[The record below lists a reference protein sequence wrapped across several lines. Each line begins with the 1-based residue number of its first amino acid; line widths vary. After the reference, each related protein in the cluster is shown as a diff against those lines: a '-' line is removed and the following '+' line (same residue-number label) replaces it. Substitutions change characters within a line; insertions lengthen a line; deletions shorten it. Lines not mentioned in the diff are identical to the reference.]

1 MAKQKSSGWLD
12 QFVSKVPKTF
22 GKGVA
27 ASDVAQ
33 SKPGPVFLG
42 NPYAKEMAKRQT
54 YISPYD
60 AEQKASPA
68 MQQVFAEKADTQ
80 AKKKRIRDFLEE
92 QQDVLGKAEMLSLI
106 PTPFTEVVGGA
117 AGITNAAISAALA
130 GQDFSEGNY
139 VSALGNF
146 GAGAL
151 GAGAG
156 SIGIRGGLNNVI
168 DDLLPTKGPK
178 NFMSGKSMSSTPG
191 ILGTLKP
198 LEPYQEIGMH
208 AIGDL
213 DYVSDREL
221 KEAYQ
226 EALDKFQLT
235 NYRPN
240 VDPFLDH
247 DVEKALAM
255 NVRMKFADRLPKFT
269 DNKYTAAVH
278 GEDPFF
284 FDARGPYSERFF
296 NQQGYDLSK
305 LNPQDRTLM
314 DAYQHGYDSYFN
326 KRPNVHKLPT
336 TLKDYFG
343 ELSDQFNTAVQKN
356 KINKDITLN
365 RSVGNYTIDLLD
377 PVTNKS
383 IGKGLRDELQVGDVY
398 KEPGFLSTSLPHY
411 IYGGGKYTDKIIVPG
426 GGVQSYAFPNATSY
440 GQFMGEQEVILPK
453 GLIRRVEDVPEPG
466 QVITSILNPYKDGGW
481 LEKYQ
486 DGGLTDKYLGV
497 KTNSKGKYVPPTNS
511 GWTTSAAA
519 TAYNKASMQTP
530 TDIDANAM
538 QALEQVT
545 SYPQRKV
552 TEWISGKNQYPS
564 QAMGIQNPYGAF
576 AIDAI
581 ADPVNL
587 VGAGLLGKAAKA
599 SGKLS
604 KASKIAKAAS
614 KGEDAIKLTRAA
626 VPNPLALLDQ
636 FTPRLDPIKAMG
648 VEMDIMDL
656 SPLNLIPGYGK
667 KLSGKNQT
675 FRKFGNSLDDVIQR
689 QALSPAG
696 GSDVFRIGK
705 DQIVSEGNWAA
716 RNQPSENYPGVFEA
730 TFDMNN
736 PNANLSALQI
746 PDRNGVLMVDRL
758 GRRLPE
764 IPLTE
769 PGMSFNRRL
778 PFSTRYVPIDKTK
791 LMNNQFQLA
800 TQLPHLQSLV
810 EKYGLAVGGAGAYG
824 YFRGGEEG
832 AKEKIDFINQYTVD
846 PVLDVFKGGIDKAT
860 ELLPKKKN
868 GGWLDKYNDGGPVQ
882 PNYNDASVSMSDD
895 FVGDG
900 YSNVGRNYSPAWGGQ
915 FKNGGDLSFVSNPKL
930 RNMLEGY
937 KPGFLETA
945 NDYRLPEG
953 YMAGSIYPSTEVST
967 SIGGE
972 DGEPAYLIPSFKYG
986 QPLQDP
992 VQEFNMTGQYL
1003 GGPFKT
1009 WQDAEKFQEIRHQYV
1024 EKGQPLPSPIATSN
1038 MAMGGS
1044 LPGSVG
1050 FTYART
1056 IGPPAP
1062 SNGKYAKKTK
1072 ASAQNGTEMRYYQ
1085 EGLDFKPKTISK
1097 NGSELKKLDQ
1107 LTNFTNYNPTK
1118 PSGWLEKY
1126 Q

>member
-12 QFVSKVPKTF
+12 QFISKVPKTF

-191 ILGTLKP
+191 TLGTLKP
-198 LEPYQEIGMH
+198 LEPHQEIGMH

-305 LNPQDRTLM
+305 LNPQDRALM
-314 DAYQHGYDSYFN
+314 DAYQHGYDAYFN

-440 GQFMGEQEVILPK
+440 GQFMGEQEVVLPK

-481 LEKYQ
+481 LE
-486 DGGLTDKYLGV
+486 
-497 KTNSKGKYVPPTNS
+497 
-511 GWTTSAAA
+511 
-519 TAYNKASMQTP
+519 
-530 TDIDANAM
+530 
-538 QALEQVT
+538 
-545 SYPQRKV
+545 
-552 TEWISGKNQYPS
+552 
-564 QAMGIQNPYGAF
+564 
-576 AIDAI
+576 
-581 ADPVNL
+581 
-587 VGAGLLGKAAKA
+587 
-599 SGKLS
+599 
-604 KASKIAKAAS
+604 
-614 KGEDAIKLTRAA
+614 
-626 VPNPLALLDQ
+626 
-636 FTPRLDPIKAMG
+636 
-648 VEMDIMDL
+648 
-656 SPLNLIPGYGK
+656 
-667 KLSGKNQT
+667 
-675 FRKFGNSLDDVIQR
+675 
-689 QALSPAG
+689 
-696 GSDVFRIGK
+696 
-705 DQIVSEGNWAA
+705 
-716 RNQPSENYPGVFEA
+716 
-730 TFDMNN
+730 
-736 PNANLSALQI
+736 
-746 PDRNGVLMVDRL
+746 
-758 GRRLPE
+758 
-764 IPLTE
+764 
-769 PGMSFNRRL
+769 
-778 PFSTRYVPIDKTK
+778 
-791 LMNNQFQLA
+791 
-800 TQLPHLQSLV
+800 
-810 EKYGLAVGGAGAYG
+810 
-824 YFRGGEEG
+824 
-832 AKEKIDFINQYTVD
+832 
-846 PVLDVFKGGIDKAT
+846 
-860 ELLPKKKN
+860 
-868 GGWLDKYNDGGPVQ
+868 KYNDGGPVQ

-915 FKNGGDLSFVSNPKL
+915 F
-930 RNMLEGY
+930 
-937 KPGFLETA
+937 
-945 NDYRLPEG
+945 
-953 YMAGSIYPSTEVST
+953 
-967 SIGGE
+967 
-972 DGEPAYLIPSFKYG
+972 
-986 QPLQDP
+986 
-992 VQEFNMTGQYL
+992 
-1003 GGPFKT
+1003 
-1009 WQDAEKFQEIRHQYV
+1009 
-1024 EKGQPLPSPIATSN
+1024 
-1038 MAMGGS
+1038 AMGGS
-1044 LPGSVG
+1044 MPGAVG